1 MWAPN
6 EGWPVM
12 EELGN
17 IFVSVLQHCQKRNMP
32 LPYLF
37 VAVAINGG
45 ILGARYLLDESGE
58 GLEAEMLVEP
68 TPGGMMQ
75 MPINVMIVDATGEAV
90 RVLITPEGATF
101 LT

>member
-1 MWAPN
+1 
-6 EGWPVM
+6 
-12 EELGN
+12 
-17 IFVSVLQHCQKRNMP
+17 MP

-45 ILGARYLLDESGE
+45 ILGARYLLDESGT
-58 GLEAEMLVEP
+58 GLEAEMLVEH

-75 MPINVMIVDATGEAV
+75 MPINVMIIDAKGEAV
-90 RVLITPEGATF
+90 RVLVTPEGATF

>member
-1 MWAPN
+1 
-6 EGWPVM
+6 M
-12 EELGN
+12 EELGK
-17 IFVSVLQHCQKRNMP
+17 IFVSVLQQCRERHMP

-45 ILGARYLLDESGE
+45 ILGARYLLDETGE
-58 GLEAEMLVEP
+58 GLEAEMLVEH
-68 TPGGMMQ
+68 TPVGMMQ
-75 MPINVMIVDATGEAV
+75 LPINVMIVDAKGEAV

>member
-1 MWAPN
+1 MPTAEHAAAISVRSRGN
-6 EGWPVM
+6 QRGHSGGA
-12 EELGN
+12 LG
-17 IFVSVLQHCQKRNMP
+17 KRW
-32 LPYLF
+32 
-37 VAVAINGG
+37 
-45 ILGARYLLDESGE
+45 
-58 GLEAEMLVEP
+58 GLEAEMLVEH

>member
-1 MWAPN
+1 MG
-6 EGWPVM
+6 ER
-12 EELGN
+12 GN
-17 IFVSVLQHCQKRNMP
+17 ILQQCRERNMP

-45 ILGARYLLDESGE
+45 ILGARYLLDETGE
-58 GLEAEMLVEP
+58 GLEAEMLVEQ
-68 TPGGMMQ
+68 TP
-75 MPINVMIVDATGEAV
+75 ISVMIVDTKGEAV

>member
-1 MWAPN
+1 
-6 EGWPVM
+6 M

-17 IFVSVLQHCQKRNMP
+17 VFVCLAEMQRAEYAAAIP
-32 LPYLF
+32 L

-45 ILGARYLLDESGE
+45 ILGARYLLDETGE
-58 GLEAEMLVEP
+58 GLEAEMLVEH
-68 TPGGMMQ
+68 TPVGMMQ
-75 MPINVMIVDATGEAV
+75 LPINVMIVDAKGEAV